1 MLEAELFPT
10 AHTLAW
16 HSGQVDG
23 GLVCQG
29 RKLKVA
35 QQERCEPQGG
45 TGPRNGYSVLCGC
58 RPVATLLSIRVAL
71 SQRGKKFLLLGEE
84 EKCGLEAVSSYQ
96 SAAGSEKGCSHTMYQ
111 KRAEQVDQHE
121 HSELW

>member
-1 MLEAELFPT
+1 MPNKSGVSLREALGHEM
-10 AHTLAW
+10 AI
-16 HSGQVDG
+16 
-23 GLVCQG
+23 
-29 RKLKVA
+29 
-35 QQERCEPQGG
+35 
-45 TGPRNGYSVLCGC
+45 SVLCGC

-96 SAAGSEKGCSHTMYQ
+96 SAAGSEKGCSHTTYQ